1 MVSLYLRLQLI
12 HNNLLFLLSLDYFF
26 LPLYRNIINIDIS
39 SLLILPSLSSLLP
52 FTFTFN
58 LLFLLR
64 QLYLI
69 HQFLL
74 INLDLWIKIDD
85 LDIWI
90 IVLLIKYLPLV
101 LFQSF
106 LGVLV
111 LLMQGSKTA
120 VELFLSVLQLG
131 VVYLFIDYFIWR
143 KLLVFVYLPLIVPW
157 NWPICGWS
165 RVCWMSASL
174 SCRCYGTLF
183 LFLSLGVSIIIK
195 LFVRWGPFVDFV
207 KVLQLVFEDGD
218 ASEFAEHFE

>member
-1 MVSLYLRLQLI
+1 MADLVYSFDIMISLYLRLQFI

-85 LDIWI
+85 LDI
-90 IVLLIKYLPLV
+90 
-101 LFQSF
+101 
-106 LGVLV
+106 
-111 LLMQGSKTA
+111 
-120 VELFLSVLQLG
+120 
-131 VVYLFIDYFIWR
+131 
-143 KLLVFVYLPLIVPW
+143 
-157 NWPICGWS
+157 
-165 RVCWMSASL
+165 
-174 SCRCYGTLF
+174 
-183 LFLSLGVSIIIK
+183 
-195 LFVRWGPFVDFV
+195 
-207 KVLQLVFEDGD
+207 
-218 ASEFAEHFE
+218 